1 MEDTHN
7 KDKNKTSKLTI
18 STAGKL
24 QLSKGDGAQIKQNIA
39 HGRSKT
45 VTVEVKKNRSVKE
58 RSNDGVVEVP
68 SSVIK
73 NDVLQ
78 QEDDNISSLT
88 DHEKSARIRALEH
101 ADKKYVFKSLLKVS
115 EKPSLLDNP
124 SEELGKEPEVTE
136 TKNHSIELSNEEV
149 KDPIGIPII
158 DIPNKVV
165 QDQPSTDAV
174 KPSITKAVV
183 REEEDEDD
191 YDSSKKASK
200 HSVSTKKV
208 IKSEV
213 TRKWTEDRRVYGKVS
228 IANNDIPEDE
238 EPVRSRSIAS
248 IKRAREK
255 AKRFDL
261 RNKETEKIAREVIL
275 PEVIS
280 IQELANRM
288 AEKAS
293 EVLKQLMKLGVMA
306 TINQVIDADT
316 AELII
321 HELGHKVKRVTESDV
336 ENILFGEQDPEELMV
351 LRPPVVTVMGH
362 VDHGKTTL
370 LDALRSTDVVA
381 GEAGGI
387 TQHIGA
393 YRVELMNGKSITFL
407 DTPGHEAFTAMRA
420 RGAKVTDIVVLVVAA
435 NDGIMAQTAEA
446 INHAKAAKLPII
458 VAVNK
463 IDLPGVNSQNIRNE
477 LLNYELVPEEL
488 GGDIIIV
495 EVSAKTKK
503 NIDKLEEAILL
514 QADFLDLKAN
524 PNRMAVGTVIEAK
537 VDKGR
542 GVVTTLLVQKG
553 TLKIG
558 DIIVAGVSFGKV
570 RAMHNDKGIQVKDAI
585 PSMPV
590 EIIGLNEAPEA
601 GDLFSVVPTE
611 KQAREISDYRSKR
624 VREIRTARVHKL
636 SLEELFSN
644 HESLSQTKE
653 LSVIVRADVQGSVE
667 AIVNNL
673 LKMSNNEIIVKILHS
688 AAGGITESD
697 IVLAK
702 ASNAIILGFNVRANS
717 PARLLADQERI
728 ELRYYS
734 VIYDL
739 IDEMKSIIG
748 GMLSPIIR
756 EQILGTVEIRQVFN
770 VGKFNKIAGCF
781 VTNGI
786 VRRNCKI
793 RLLRDNVVIH
803 TGKIKG
809 LRRFKEDAREVRE
822 GFECGI
828 VLENYDDIQEKDII
842 EAFEVIEEQQ
852 TF

>member
-1 MEDTHN
+1 MEDTEN
-7 KDKNKTSKLTI
+7 KDSNKTSKLTI
-18 STAGKL
+18 NTLGKL
-24 QLSKGDGAQIKQNIA
+24 QLSRGDGAQIKQSIA

-58 RSNDGVVEVP
+58 KSNEVLADFPSTVVQNDIKFQHEDE
-68 SSVIK
+68 SV
-73 NDVLQ
+73 
-78 QEDDNISSLT
+78 SSLT
-88 DHEKSARIRALEH
+88 DHEKSVRIRALEH
-101 ADKKYVFKSLLKVS
+101 ADKKYVFKSLLKVT
-115 EKPSLLDNP
+115 EKPTLSDD
-124 SEELGKEPEVTE
+124 
-136 TKNHSIELSNEEV
+136 SIEKEVQVLEEIEV
-149 KDPIGIPII
+149 KNDTIESSDTNIKEENVSILTTQTEQEQSYVEVIKPIQ
-158 DIPNKVV
+158 NKVI
-165 QDQPSTDAV
+165 D
-174 KPSITKAVV
+174 
-183 REEEDEDD
+183 RDEDD
-191 YDSSKKASK
+191 DDYEVHFHKKTSK
-200 HSVSTKKV
+200 HSPISKKTT
-208 IKSEV
+208 KSEV
-213 TRKWTEDRRVYGKVS
+213 TKKWSEDRRVYGKVS
-228 IANNDIPEDE
+228 IASSDIPDDE
-238 EPVRSRSIAS
+238 ELTRSRSIAS
-248 IKRAREK
+248 IRRAREK
-255 AKRFDL
+255 AKRFEL
-261 RNKETEKIAREVIL
+261 KNKETEKISREVIL

-288 AEKAS
+288 AEKGS

-306 TINQVIDADT
+306 TINQIIDSDT

-321 HELGHKVKRVTESDV
+321 HELGHKVKRVTDSDV
-336 ENILFGEQDPEELMV
+336 ENILVEEEDANELMV
-351 LRPPVVTVMGH
+351 RRSPVVTVMGH

-370 LDALRSTDVVA
+370 LDALRSTDVVS

-393 YRVELMNGKSITFL
+393 YKVELVNGQSITFL

-488 GGDIIIV
+488 GGDTIIV

-524 PNRMAVGTVIEAK
+524 PDRSAVGTVIEAK
-537 VDKGR
+537 IDKGR
-542 GVVTTLLVQKG
+542 GVVTTVLVQKG
-553 TLKIG
+553 TLKVG
-558 DIIVAGVSFGKV
+558 DVIVAGVSFGKV
-570 RAMHNDKGIQVKDAI
+570 RAIYNDKGIQAKDAT
-585 PSMPV
+585 PSVPV
-590 EIIGLNEAPEA
+590 EIFGLNEAPEA

-611 KQAREISDYRSKR
+611 KQAREISGYRSKR
-624 VREIRTARVHKL
+624 LREIRTARVQKL

-644 HESLSQTKE
+644 HESLSKTKE
-653 LSVIVRADVQGSVE
+653 LSIIVRADVQGSVE

-673 LKMSNNEIIVKILHS
+673 LKMSNDEVIVKILHS
-688 AAGGITESD
+688 AVGGITESD
-697 IVLAK
+697 IILAK
-702 ASNAIILGFNVRANS
+702 ASNAIILGFNVRANG
-717 PARLLADQERI
+717 PARLLADQEKI

-739 IDEMKSIIG
+739 IDEIKSIVG

-756 EQILGTVEIRQVFN
+756 EQTIGTVEIRQVFN

-781 VTNGI
+781 VLNGI
-786 VRRNCKI
+786 IKRNCKI

-809 LRRFKEDAREVRE
+809 LRRFKEDVREVRE
-822 GFECGI
+822 GFECGV
-828 VLENYDDIQEKDII
+828 VLENYDDIKEKDII
-842 EAFEVIEEQQ
+842 EVFEVIEEQQ